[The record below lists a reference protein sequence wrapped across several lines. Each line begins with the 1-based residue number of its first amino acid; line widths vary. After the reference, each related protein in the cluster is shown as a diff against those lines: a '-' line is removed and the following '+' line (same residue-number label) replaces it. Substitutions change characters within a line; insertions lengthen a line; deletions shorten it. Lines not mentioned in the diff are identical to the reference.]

1 MRHATS
7 DSHHRDLY
15 DRASV
20 RWLTLLSVCV
30 ATFLMPM
37 SLSSVNVALPVIAS
51 DLRADAVLV
60 SWVPTMNLLGAVA
73 FQLPA
78 GRIGDILGRKKIFMG
93 GALLFAV
100 SSLSVELIND
110 IRPLLAI
117 RLIQGVSGAMI
128 FGTGMAIVSN
138 VFANHNRGMALGIT
152 SAAVYL
158 GLTCG
163 PWIGGILTDVW
174 GWRSVFL
181 IPLPLATLALIMVGT
196 FVHETERNPHERLDW
211 IGSLIFM
218 TATSSLFVGISWL
231 PSWTGALLALFGA
244 AAMALFVYQQ
254 ERSSYPLIRL
264 RHMIGNKVFFRSIQ
278 SSFLMYS
285 ANYPLQFMMS
295 LYLQYIQGLTPSEA
309 GKLMLLQAAVM
320 AVVAP
325 LSGRLSDR
333 LEPRVPATLGCVFF
347 MLGLAALAT
356 VDETTSQGFI
366 AVLLLVMGLGMG
378 LFTSPNNN
386 AALSVVKP
394 ERLGVGS
401 SILNI
406 SRAMGNMLGMAVV
419 VLLFNVIIG
428 NAQIEP
434 DQYPLLMSVLRI
446 AFIIC
451 AGYAALAAF
460 TSWRRGAVRPA

>member
-1 MRHATS
+1 M
-7 DSHHRDLY
+7 SHNRDLY
-15 DRASV
+15 ERASV
-20 RWLTLLSVCV
+20 RWLTLVSVCV

-51 DLRADAVLV
+51 DLQADAVLV

-78 GRIGDILGRKKIFMG
+78 GRIGDIVGRKRIFMA
-93 GALLFAV
+93 GALLFAL
-100 SSLSVELIND
+100 SSLSVELIDD

-117 RLIQGVSGAMI
+117 RLVQGVSGAMI
-128 FGTGMAIVSN
+128 FGTGMAIISN
-138 VFANHNRGMALGIT
+138 VFANHNRGMALGLT
-152 SAAVYL
+152 SASVYL

-181 IPLPLATLALIMVGT
+181 IPLPLAALALIMVGL
-196 FVHETERNPHERLDW
+196 FVHESERNPHERLDW
-211 IGSLIFM
+211 IGSLVFM
-218 TATSSLFVGISWL
+218 VATSSLFVGISWL
-231 PSWTGALLALFGA
+231 PSLSGAGLLLLGGATLALFI
-244 AAMALFVYQQ
+244 YQQ
-254 ERSSYPLIRL
+254 ERTAYPLIRL
-264 RHMIGNKVFFRSIQ
+264 RRMVGNRVFFRSIQ

-309 GKLMLLQAAVM
+309 GRLMLLQAAVM

-333 LEPRVPATLGCVFF
+333 LEPRVPATLGCLFF
-347 MLGLAALAT
+347 TAGLAALST
-356 VDETTSQGFI
+356 VDDTTSLGFI
-366 AVLLLVMGLGMG
+366 SVLLLLMGLGMG

-386 AALSVVKP
+386 AALSVAAP
-394 ERLGVGS
+394 ERLGVAS

-406 SRAMGNMLGMAVV
+406 SRALGNMLGMAVV
-419 VLLFNVIIG
+419 VLLFNLIIG
-428 NAQIEP
+428 NAQLEP
-434 DQYPLLMSVLRI
+434 EQYPLLMTVLRI
-446 AFIIC
+446 AFVIC
-451 AGYAALAAF
+451 AGYGALAAF
-460 TSWRRGAVRPA
+460 TSWRRGAMRPA